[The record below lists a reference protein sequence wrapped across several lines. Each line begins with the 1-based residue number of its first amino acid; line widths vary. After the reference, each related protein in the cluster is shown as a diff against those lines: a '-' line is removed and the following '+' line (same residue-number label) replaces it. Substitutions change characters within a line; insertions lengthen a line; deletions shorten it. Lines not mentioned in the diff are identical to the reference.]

1 MPRPRV
7 YVETTIPSA
16 YFDRGRDPLRVA
28 KRRWTHVWWEVA
40 LDRYEMVTSAVTT
53 KELQDGPGHRQAEWV
68 ALLQHVKKVEVI
80 ELADSVAGEYVQ
92 QRLMPRRGAD
102 AFHLAV
108 ASVHECEYLV
118 TWDVQHLANAHKFL
132 QIQRINVRL
141 GLHVPTIATPLQML
155 GRMP

>member
-16 YFDRGRDPLRVA
+16 YFDQGRDPLRVA
-28 KRRWTHVWWEVA
+28 KRRWTRVWWDVA
-40 LDRYEMVTSAVTT
+40 LDRYEVVTSAVTM
-53 KELQDGPGHRQAEWV
+53 KELEDGPAHRHAEWLG
-68 ALLQHVKKVEVI
+68 LLRNVKKLEVT
-80 ELADSVAGEYVQ
+80 ESADAAAGEYVR
-92 QRLMPRRGAD
+92 QRLMPRRGD
-102 AFHLAV
+102 DSFHLAV
-108 ASVHECEYLV
+108 ASVHKCAYLV

-132 QIQRINVRL
+132 QIRRVNVQL

>member
-16 YFDRGRDPLRVA
+16 YFDHGRDPLRVA
-28 KRRWTHVWWEVA
+28 KRRWTRVWWDVA
-40 LDRYEMVTSAVTT
+40 LDRYEMVTSAVTVR
-53 KELQDGPGHRQAEWV
+53 ELEDGPAHRHAEWL
-68 ALLQHVKKVEVI
+68 ALLRNLRKLEVT
-80 ELADSVAGEYVQ
+80 ELADSTAIEYIRH
-92 QRLMPRRGAD
+92 RLMPRRGDD

-118 TWDVQHLANAHKFL
+118 TWDVQHLANGHKFA
-132 QIQRINVRL
+132 QIQRVNTRL
-141 GLHVPTIATPLQML
+141 GLYVPTIATPLQML